1 MRRMLLCGLL
11 LVGLGAQAQED
22 TVTRAMHDEM
32 QRSMQKLQL
41 EQLDKPYFIS
51 YRVVDDES
59 KEVSATLGSVL
70 SSSQSHTRFLTVNVR
85 VGDYSLDNSNFLS
98 LPVGGTG
105 VAVQMFGGT
114 MRLPLDDNYNE
125 LRREIWL
132 ATDGAYKKALED
144 LSGKRAALL
153 DKNRTEGVPDF
164 SKATPVSI
172 TDTAP
177 RVDVDLENAT
187 KLICEASAVF
197 RQMPFIQTSHVVFFA
212 ENRLERYMNSEGT
225 TFTRTVPRVSLR
237 ASASTQAAD
246 GMPLNDFVAAYG
258 YSMTDLPSRSV
269 LLTEIREM
277 GDVLSRL
284 ESAPLEERYNGP
296 VLFEDQAAAE
306 VFARHFAELLPA
318 QPNLV
323 ASNPQLLQSLRVQ
336 QSSGLLNKMHS
347 RVLPEFLSVIDDP
360 TATHAGG
367 SVLLGGYKVDEEG
380 VPAKQTLV
388 VEDGILK
395 TVLTSRAPVRGALES
410 TGNLREHGVEA
421 SNLFVNSN
429 KSSTPEELRK
439 QLIESIKSRGNA
451 YGIRIRRLSGNSA
464 ILAYRVYEDGHEE
477 LIRNAGV
484 SELNSASFKEI
495 LAVSKERIV
504 YTEPTPLRNNSL
516 FNLNTSSGG
525 RPLISYVVPS
535 LLFEDVTIEKPSGDI
550 PKPPVA
556 SNPLA
561 EMQLW
566 DH

>member
-1 MRRMLLCGLL
+1 MRRMLLCGVL
-11 LVGLGAQAQED
+11 LVSFAAQAQED

-51 YRVVDDES
+51 YRVIDNES

-98 LPVGGTG
+98 LPFGGTG

-114 MRLPLDDNYNE
+114 VPLPLDDNYDE
-125 LRREIWL
+125 LRRGIWL

-144 LSGKRAALL
+144 LSGKRAALQ
-153 DKNRTEGVPDF
+153 DKNRTENIPDF

-187 KLICEASAVF
+187 KLVRDASAAF
-197 RQMPFIQTSHVVFFA
+197 RQMPSIQTSHVEFFA

-246 GMPLNDFVAAYG
+246 GMTLNDSVAAYG
-258 YSMTDLPSRSV
+258 YSMTDLPSRSA

-277 GDVLSRL
+277 GDTLSRL

-323 ASNPQLLQSLRVQ
+323 ASNPQLLQALRVQ
-336 QSSGLLNKMHS
+336 QSSGLLNKLHS
-347 RVLPEFLSVIDDP
+347 RVLPDFLSVVDDP
-360 TATHAGG
+360 TATHAGD

-380 VPAKQTLV
+380 IPSKQTLV

-395 TVLTSRAPVRGALES
+395 TVLTSRAPVRGVPES

-421 SNLFVNSN
+421 SNLFVNST
-429 KSSTPEELRK
+429 KTSTAEELRK
-439 QLIESIKSRGNA
+439 QLVESAKSRGNT
-451 YGIRIRRLSGNSA
+451 YGIVIRRLSGNSA
-464 ILAYRVYEDGHEE
+464 ILAYRVYEDGHEQ
-477 LIRNAGV
+477 LVRNADV
-484 SELNSASFKEI
+484 SGLNSANFKEI

-504 YTEPTPLRNNSL
+504 YTEATPLRNNSP
-516 FNLNTSSGG
+516 FNFNTSSGE
-525 RPLISYVVPS
+525 RPLISYVVPW
-535 LLFEDVTIEKPSGDI
+535 LLFEDVTIEKPSGEV

-561 EMQLW
+561 EKR
-566 DH
+566 

>member
-1 MRRMLLCGLL
+1 MRRMLLCGVL
-11 LVGLGAQAQED
+11 LVGFGALAQED

-51 YRVVDDES
+51 YRVVDNES

-70 SSSQSHTRFLTVNVR
+70 SSSESHTRFLTVNVR

-98 LPVGGTG
+98 LPFGGTG
-105 VAVQMFGGT
+105 VAVQMLGGT
-114 MRLPLDDNYNE
+114 IRLPIDDNYDE

-144 LSGKRAALL
+144 LSGKRAALQ
-153 DKNRTEGVPDF
+153 DKNRTENIPDF
-164 SKATPVSI
+164 SKATPVSM
-172 TDTAP
+172 TDTVP

-187 KLICEASAVF
+187 KLVRDASAAF
-197 RQMPFIQTSHVVFFA
+197 RQMPSIQTSHVEFFA

-225 TFTRTVPRVSLR
+225 MFTRTVPRVLLR

-246 GMPLNDFVAAYG
+246 GMPLNDSVSAYG
-258 YSMTDLPSRSV
+258 YSMTDLPSRSA

-277 GDVLSRL
+277 GDMLSRL

-336 QSSGLLNKMHS
+336 QSSGLLNKLHS
-347 RVLPEFLSVIDDP
+347 RVLPDFLSVVDDP
-360 TATHAGG
+360 TATHEGD

-380 VPAKQTLV
+380 IPSKQTLV

-395 TVLTSRAPVRGALES
+395 TVLTSRAPVRGVPES

-429 KSSTPEELRK
+429 KSSTAEELRK
-439 QLIESIKSRGNA
+439 QLVESAKSRGNT
-451 YGIRIRRLSGNSA
+451 YGIVIRRLSGNSA
-464 ILAYRVYEDGHEE
+464 ILAYRVYEDGHEQ
-477 LIRNAGV
+477 LVRNADV
-484 SELNSASFKEI
+484 SGLNSANFKEI

-504 YTEPTPLRNNSL
+504 YTEATPLRNNSP
-516 FNLNTSSGG
+516 FNFNASSGE
-525 RPLISYVVPS
+525 RPLISYVVPW
-535 LLFEDVTIEKPSGDI
+535 LLFEDVTIEKPSGEI
-550 PKPPVA
+550 PKPPLA

-561 EMQLW
+561 EKR
-566 DH
+566 

>member
-1 MRRMLLCGLL
+1 MRRMLLCSVL
-11 LVGLGAQAQED
+11 LVGFGVRAQDD
-22 TVTRAMHDEM
+22 TVARAMHDEM

-41 EQLDKPYFIS
+41 EQLDRPYFIS
-51 YRVVDDES
+51 YRVVDNES

-70 SSSQSHTRFLTVNVR
+70 SSSESHTRFLTVNVR

-98 LPVGGTG
+98 LPFGGTG
-105 VAVQMFGGT
+105 VAVQMYGGII
-114 MRLPLDDNYNE
+114 RLPLDDNYDE

-144 LSGKRAALL
+144 LSGKRAALQN
-153 DKNRTEGVPDF
+153 KNRTENIPDF

-172 TDTAP
+172 RDTAP

-187 KLICEASAVF
+187 KLVRDASTAF
-197 RQMPFIQTSHVVFFA
+197 RQMPSIQTSHVEFFA

-225 TFTRTVPRVSLR
+225 TFTRTIPRVSLR
-237 ASASTQAAD
+237 AFASTQAVD
-246 GMPLNDFVAAYG
+246 GMPLNDSVSAYG
-258 YSMTDLPSRSV
+258 YSMTDLPSRSA
-269 LLTEIREM
+269 LLTAIREM
-277 GDVLSRL
+277 GDTLSRL
-284 ESAPLEERYNGP
+284 ENAPLEERYNGP

-336 QSSGLLNKMHS
+336 QSSGLLNKLHS
-347 RVLPEFLSVIDDP
+347 RVLPDFLSVVDDP
-360 TATHAGG
+360 TATHAGD

-380 VPAKQTLV
+380 IPSKQTLV

-395 TVLTSRAPVRGALES
+395 TVLTSRAPVRGVPES

-429 KSSTPEELRK
+429 KSSTTEDLRK
-439 QLIESIKSRGNA
+439 QLVESAKSRGNT
-451 YGIRIRRLSGNSA
+451 YGIVIQRLSGNSA
-464 ILAYRVYEDGHEE
+464 ILAYRVYEDGHEQ
-477 LIRNAGV
+477 LVRNADV
-484 SELNSASFKEI
+484 SGLNAANFKEI

-504 YTEPTPLRNNSL
+504 YTEATPLRNNSP
-516 FNLNTSSGG
+516 FNFNASSGE
-525 RPLISYVVPS
+525 RPLISYVVPW
-535 LLFEDVTIEKPSGDI
+535 LLFEDVTIEKPSGEI
-550 PKPPVA
+550 PKPPLA

-561 EMQLW
+561 EKR
-566 DH
+566 